1 VAEPA
6 AGGSASDAWGRVDE
20 QGTVYV
26 RTSAGERVVGSW
38 KAGSPDEAL
47 AYFHR
52 KYEGLAI
59 EVDLLERRIRTT
71 DLSPKEA
78 LASIERHKAQVAEA
92 HAVGDLESLVRRL
105 DALVEVVDA
114 RRAELKSAKAHAL
127 DAARAAKEGIVA
139 EAERLAAS
147 NEWRAAGDRLRG
159 LVDEWKAAPRLDR
172 KTDDELW
179 HRFSAARSA
188 FAKRRK
194 AHFASL
200 DEQREEARS
209 RKERLVTEAE
219 GLANSRDWGPT
230 AARFREL
237 MNSWRAAGRAQRDVE
252 DELWTRFRTAQD
264 TFFQA
269 RSEVF
274 AERDSEQRENQTR
287 KEALVAEAE
296 ALLPITNVKSAR
308 TVMRS
313 INERWEAIGHVPR
326 EVRPRLEARLHAVE
340 RAIHDVE
347 ESEWRRTNPEARAR
361 AEATVAQ
368 LRKSIAQLEAQAA
381 KAKAAGQDRKV
392 EEAENA
398 IGARRE
404 WLAEAER
411 TLEEFSR

>member
-1 VAEPA
+1 MERDP
-6 AGGSASDAWGRVDE
+6 WGRVDE

-26 RTSAGERVVGSW
+26 RTPEGERVVGSW
-38 KAGSPDEAL
+38 KAGSPAEAL
-47 AYFHR
+47 AYFRR
-52 KYEGLAI
+52 KYDGLAL

-78 LASIERHKAQVAEA
+78 LASIERHKEQIAEA
-92 HAVGDLESLVRRL
+92 HAIGDLETLSKRL
-105 DALVEVVDA
+105 DALVEVVEA
-114 RRAELKSAKAHAL
+114 RRAEIRSAKAHAL
-127 DAARAAKEGIVA
+127 DAARAAKERIVS
-139 EAERLAAS
+139 EAEKLAQS
-147 NEWRAAGDRLRG
+147 SEWRAAGERLRG

-200 DEQREEARS
+200 DEQREEARH
-209 RKERLVTEAE
+209 RKERLVVEAE
-219 GLANSRDWGPT
+219 ALAESRDWGPT
-230 AARFREL
+230 AARFRDL
-237 MNSWRAAGRAQRDVE
+237 MNSWKAAGRAQRDVE
-252 DELWTRFRTAQD
+252 EELWSRFRGAQD

-274 AERDSEQRENQTR
+274 AERDSEQRENQAR
-287 KEALVAEAE
+287 KETLVGEAE

-326 EVRPRLEARLHAVE
+326 DVRPRLESRLHAVE
-340 RAIHDVE
+340 RAIHEVE
-347 ESEWRRTNPEARAR
+347 EAEWRRTNPEARAR

-368 LRKSIAQLEAQAA
+368 LRRSIGQLEEQAV
-381 KAKAAGQDRKV
+381 KARDAGQEKKA

-398 IGARRE
+398 LNVRRE